1 MRGNRIM
8 IQTDALNQS
17 INDLLTKNYV
27 WMSKETIEGYLSSGD
42 WDTKSFVHHLEEQAR
57 KQPNSPAI
65 IDENGN
71 ITTFEEYDKQS
82 TDFALGLLD
91 LGLQPGDRIALQ
103 LPNSSHFLI
112 ALMGAAK
119 VGILPVLC
127 HVPYTEHDLNY
138 VLELTEASAIVVVD
152 QFRNRN
158 FVTLATGLQEKHACL
173 KHVIVVSEQNYEGTI
188 SFNNLLK
195 AGADGSPSV
204 LEKTRPV
211 GTDPFFIMFT
221 SGTTGR
227 PKAELHL
234 HANNLYWI
242 NRFNDILKFPQDANW
257 FIVTPIAHLTG
268 LGIGCLGALTRGA
281 PVTLLQAWD
290 VNKTVEIIEREKPT
304 TLLGAP
310 PMLIDLARFDGLEER
325 NVQSIETIAY
335 AGATCPYDI
344 LNTLH
349 NRIGAEIVAF
359 YGYTE
364 AGPTHSTRPHDSIE
378 ITSSSFGKILDGLQ
392 ERVISPEGNE
402 LTPPCEGEIL
412 VKGPCFIPGYY
423 NQPENTKKMF
433 KDGWFQSADVV
444 RKDENGY
451 CTFVSRRDDLIN
463 RGGYK
468 IDPREIEE
476 VLYTHPAVSQAAI
489 VAIPDERLGQ
499 RAAAIVVLKDKTAS
513 LTLHDVTAFLD
524 EQGVSKTHWPEAFK
538 VVDEFP
544 MTSTGKFQRY
554 ALREQAK
561 DLKPER

>member
-1 MRGNRIM
+1 ML
-8 IQTDALNQS
+8 QTEALNQS
-17 INDLLTKNYV
+17 INDLLAKDYV
-27 WMSKETIEGYLSSGD
+27 WMSKELIENYLNSGD
-42 WDTKSFVHHLEEQAR
+42 WNAKSFVHYLGEQAR
-57 KQPNSPAI
+57 RRPNSPAI
-65 IDENGN
+65 IDENGK
-71 ITTFEEYDKQS
+71 ITTFEEYDRQS
-82 TDFALGLLD
+82 ANFALGLLD
-91 LGLQPGDRIALQ
+91 LGLKRGDRIALQ
-103 LPNSSHFLI
+103 LPNCSHFLI

-119 VGILPVLC
+119 AGILPVLC
-127 HVPYTEHDLNY
+127 HVPYTEQDLDY
-138 VLELTEASAIVVVD
+138 VFQLTEPSAFVICD
-152 QFRNRN
+152 TFKKRN
-158 FVTLATGLQEKHACL
+158 FVNLAKDMKNKHL
-173 KHVIVVSEQNYEGTI
+173 SLNHLIVVSERQVNDALTFEA
-188 SFNNLLK
+188 LLK
-195 AGADGSPSV
+195 AGADRSP
-204 LEKTRPV
+204 LELENKKPV

-242 NRFNDILKFPQDANW
+242 NRFNEALKFPQDANW
-257 FIVTPIAHLTG
+257 LIVTPIAHLTG
-268 LGIGCLGALTRGA
+268 LGIGCLGAMTRGA

-290 VNKTVEIIEREKPT
+290 VNKAIDMIEREKPT

-310 PMLIDLARFDGLEER
+310 PMLIDLARFEGLENRE
-325 NVQSIETIAY
+325 VSSIETIAY

-349 NRIGAEIVAF
+349 RRIGANIIAF

-364 AGPTHSTRPHDSIE
+364 AGPTHCTRPNDGIE
-378 ITSSSFGKILDGLQ
+378 ITSTSFGKIIEGLQ
-392 ERVISPEGNE
+392 ERMVTREGNE
-402 LTPPCEGEIL
+402 LNPPCEGELL
-412 VKGPCFIPGYY
+412 VKGPSFIPGYY

-468 IDPREIEE
+468 IDPRKIEE
-476 VLYTHPAVSQAAI
+476 VLYTHPAIAQAAI

-499 RAAAIVVLKDKTAS
+499 RAAAIVVLKDKSVS
-513 LTLHDVTAFLD
+513 LSLKDVTAYL
-524 EQGVSKTHWPEAFK
+524 EEKGVSKTHWPEAFK
-538 VVDEFP
+538 IVDEFP